1 MYKTCLPGHRL
12 KEEIKIRGKAMKT
25 SLTLILHTCK
35 VLILFVGFTVLFYIG
50 MVWLNQEYQ
59 SYHRYDEP
67 QGAAIKVTKAV
78 DSENN
83 TWLERL
89 LLFYLNG
96 E

>member
-1 MYKTCLPGHRL
+1 
-12 KEEIKIRGKAMKT
+12 MKRP
-25 SLTLILHTCK
+25 LGVIFNTCK

-67 QGAAIKVTKAV
+67 KGSAIKVSKAV
-78 DSENN
+78 DSDNY

-89 LLFYLNG
+89 LLFYLDG